1 MTTVKRQ
8 RQAMTKKRM
17 GELARQARR
26 YGYHRPNEYTLFVH
40 CPLCGEKVETPYSPA
55 HDRSITRTLDKA
67 VIYHLEDCP
76 KASDPS

>member
-1 MTTVKRQ
+1 MTTAQ
-8 RQAMTKKRM
+8 TMTRKRM

-26 YGYHRPNEYTLFVH
+26 YGCHRPNNGYSLYVY

-55 HDRSITRTLDKA
+55 HDRSIPKTLDRA

-76 KASDPS
+76 KAEDQ